1 MDMLRRD
8 RGRISK
14 GLARTS
20 SRGPAVTIGTGTPD
34 VFFERGRALA
44 KKLDRGEHIPDRI
57 IINFE
62 DPAEL
67 LRFLSVTRL
76 KLFRSIKKAPGSIT
90 DVAKR
95 VKRDRSAVKRD
106 IDALHAA
113 GLVHIEDR
121 ISPGH
126 GQKKFVRASA
136 ATIQLEALV
145 S

>member
-1 MDMLRRD
+1 M
-8 RGRISK
+8 
-14 GLARTS
+14 
-20 SRGPAVTIGTGTPD
+20 TIGTGTPD
-34 VFFERGRALA
+34 TFFARGKALA
-44 KKLDRGEHIPDRI
+44 KKLDRGEKIPDRI

-76 KLFRSIKKAPGSIT
+76 KLFRSIKTRPGSIT

-113 GLVHIEDR
+113 GLVHIESQ

-126 GQKKFVRASA
+126 GQKKFVRAAA
-136 ATIQLEALV
+136 ATVQLEAIV
-145 S
+145 A

>member
-1 MDMLRRD
+1 MA
-8 RGRISK
+8 G
-14 GLARTS
+14 AS

-34 VFFERGRALA
+34 AFFARGKALA
-44 KKLDRGEHIPDRI
+44 KKLDRGEKIPERI

-62 DPAEL
+62 DPAEM
-67 LRFLSVTRL
+67 LRFLSATRL
-76 KLFRSIKKAPGSIT
+76 KLFRSIKTRPGSIT

-113 GLVHIEDR
+113 GLVHIESQ
-121 ISPGH
+121 ILPGH
-126 GQKKFVRASA
+126 GQQKFVRAA
-136 ATIQLEALV
+136 AESVQLEALV

>member
-1 MDMLRRD
+1 M
-8 RGRISK
+8 
-14 GLARTS
+14 T
-20 SRGPAVTIGTGTPD
+20 
-34 VFFERGRALA
+34 
-44 KKLDRGEHIPDRI
+44 IPDRI
-57 IINFE
+57 ILNFE

-67 LRFLSVTRL
+67 LRFLSANRL

-113 GLVHIEDR
+113 GLLHIEDQ

-126 GQKKFVRASA
+126 GQKKFVRAA
-136 ATIQLEALV
+136 ATTIQLEAV
-145 S
+145 VR

>member
-1 MDMLRRD
+1 M
-8 RGRISK
+8 
-14 GLARTS
+14 
-20 SRGPAVTIGTGTPD
+20 TIGTGTPD
-34 VFFERGRALA
+34 EFFARGKALA
-44 KKLDRGEHIPDRI
+44 KKLDRGETIPEKI

-76 KLFRSIKKAPGSIT
+76 KLFRSIKTRPGSIT

-95 VKRDRSAVKRD
+95 LKRDRSAVKRD

-113 GLVHIEDR
+113 GLVHIESQ
-121 ISPGH
+121 ILPGH
-126 GQKKFVRASA
+126 GQQKFVRAVA
-136 ATIQLEALV
+136 ATVQLEALV